1 MAKSRSHAAWWMP
14 TLITVGA
21 VGAAAL
27 AGAAAITLLFART
40 VVTPPTRRIEDIHV
54 ISVGQGTITLS
65 ITAESTLRGRYSF
78 WFARD
83 LGHARL
89 GEVIELHPDSVTR
102 ELIGVDFGDLA
113 AAKKGR
119 FSGWFYLDPRELGYP
134 YENVELETELGPAP
148 AWLVPAETDSGR
160 WVIAVHGRAVR
171 RTETLRAVPVFRE
184 AGYTSLLISY
194 RNDGDAPS
202 SADGRYALG
211 DTEWRDVEVALK
223 YAEEHGA
230 KEIVLMG
237 WSMGGAT
244 VLQALTRSEHVSLV
258 RGVVLDSPVIDWV
271 TALRYQGELRRLPTP
286 IRSGVISLIGTAWGA
301 HLTGQE
307 AAIDLGRLDFV
318 HRAIELT
325 VPILLMH
332 SDEDGFIPASAS
344 RLLAEARPDIV
355 TFDSWA
361 EGAHTKLWNFDSE
374 RWNASISSWLEKL
387 SRDRQ
392 PSARTESPPRPSVAG

>member
-1 MAKSRSHAAWWMP
+1 MAKSRSHAGWWVP
-14 TLITVGA
+14 ALVAVGA
-21 VGAAAL
+21 VGATLA

-40 VVTPPTRRIEDIHV
+40 VVTPPTRREEDIRV
-54 ISVGQGTITLS
+54 LSVGDGTITLS

-78 WFARD
+78 WFAND

-89 GEVIELHPDSVTR
+89 GEVVSLRPDGVTR
-102 ELIGVDFGDLA
+102 ELIGVDFGDLG
-113 AAKKGR
+113 AAKRGR

-134 YENVELETELGPAP
+134 YQNIELETDLGAAP
-148 AWLVPAETDSGR
+148 AWLVPAAEASDR

-171 RTETLRAVPVFRE
+171 RTETLRAVPVFHE
-184 AGYTSLLISY
+184 AGYNSLLISY
-194 RNDGDAPS
+194 RNDGDAPR

-211 DTEWRDVEVALK
+211 DTEWRDVDVALR

-230 KEIVLMG
+230 REIVLMG

-244 VLQALTRSEHVSLV
+244 VLQALTRSSHAGLV

-286 IRSGVISLIGTAWGA
+286 IRSGVIALIGTPRGA
-301 HLTGQE
+301 RLTGQE

-318 HRAIELT
+318 HRAVELS
-325 VPILLMH
+325 VPVLLMH
-332 SDEDGFIPASAS
+332 SDEDGFVPASAS

-361 EGAHTKLWNFDSE
+361 EGAHTKLWNFDTE
-374 RWNASISSWLEKL
+374 HWNASISSWLQNL
-387 SRDRQ
+387 S
-392 PSARTESPPRPSVAG
+392 AGR